1 MITVFLFLG
10 VAKTS
15 LCALLAH
22 NEPISNP
29 GWTIGCSVEVK
40 LHEYKEGTS
49 AQKTFFIELW
59 DIGGSANHKNARQV
73 FYQPTHG
80 IILVHDLTNKKS
92 NENLKKWLS
101 EILNKD
107 GKDSVKQNN
116 DMNFDPELLF
126 GTSQVAVMVVGSK
139 LDLLDESSK
148 SKLFQRSVGSIG
160 K

>member
-1 MITVFLFLG
+1 M
-10 VAKTS
+10 
-15 LCALLAH
+15 
-22 NEPISNP
+22 
-29 GWTIGCSVEVK
+29 
-40 LHEYKEGTS
+40 
-49 AQKTFFIELW
+49 
-59 DIGGSANHKNARQV
+59 

-92 NENLKKWLS
+92 NENLKKWLA

-107 GKDSVKQNN
+107 GKDTVKNN
-116 DMNFDPELLF
+116 DLNFDQELLF

-148 SKLFQRSVGSIG
+148 TKLFQRSVGSIG